1 MTINGDLNCS
11 DQEML
16 MAARKMSRFKMLM
29 SKFKMLMAARKMS
42 SRLQERDDGLFRET
56 GGGTP
61 WEAALKGKGAQKS
74 WQLVFKD
81 NLFKS

>member
-1 MTINGDLNCS
+1 MTVNGGLNCS
-11 DQEML
+11 DQEI
-16 MAARKMSRFKMLM
+16 AEFKMLTC
-29 SKFKMLMAARKMS
+29 ARKMS
-42 SRLQERDDGLFRET
+42 SSLQERDYSLFRET

-74 WQLVFKD
+74 WQQVFED